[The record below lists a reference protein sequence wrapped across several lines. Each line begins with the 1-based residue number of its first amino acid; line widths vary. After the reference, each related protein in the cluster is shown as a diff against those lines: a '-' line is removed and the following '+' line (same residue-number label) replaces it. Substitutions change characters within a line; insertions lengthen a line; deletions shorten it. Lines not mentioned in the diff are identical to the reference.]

1 MLSHGQN
8 IRGTGAWNRPCLRK
22 FRATIDG
29 SGVSSAVAG
38 ECDVGISAGTMTAGI
53 FTVTFTPHPR
63 SVVLLSGRTYE
74 SAADRLRITTRGTGE
89 YVASTGEIT
98 LNARADDDGTA
109 ENPAN
114 GETYELLFLVE
125 EGKP

>member
-1 MLSHGQN
+1 LLSHGQT

-38 ECDVGISAGTMTAGI
+38 ECDVGISAGTMTAGV
-53 FTVTFTPHPR
+53 VTITLTPHPR
-63 SVVLLSGRTYE
+63 NVTLLNGHTYE
-74 SAADRLRITTRGTGE
+74 SAADRLRFNTRATGE

-98 LNARADDDGTA
+98 INCRADDDGTI
-109 ENPAN
+109 ESPAN
-114 GETYELLFLVE
+114 GETYELFFLVE